1 MLNTVSCCIMI
12 YESIN
17 IRRVWSLRNLTKLAS
32 YVWWCL
38 RKRYVMRAFI
48 GDKEIWRNVE
58 NKEQNWR
65 IFGIDFYNEFDI
77 IIQSNICCKFLS

>member
-1 MLNTVSCCIMI
+1 
-12 YESIN
+12 
-17 IRRVWSLRNLTKLAS
+17 
-32 YVWWCL
+32 
-38 RKRYVMRAFI
+38 MRAFI

-77 IIQSNICCKFLS
+77 IIQYLLQIFKLVYTERFDSH